1 MTKKTFLGNLLLIL
15 AAIIWGGAFIA
26 QKTGLETLG
35 PITFNGVRS
44 LIGALGLGAFLAI
57 RSVIT
62 KKNVSVSGRGL
73 LHGLILGIIVFF
85 ASTLQQLGLATV
97 NAGRAG
103 FLTAIYIVMVPIIKG
118 IFGKK
123 VSKSVLLAVCLAL
136 AGLFMLSA
144 ANAKAPDGSF
154 SLSLLFSG
162 FSVGDILIICGSFF
176 FSLHI
181 IAVDSFVQKTDG
193 VMLSCL
199 QFAVSGLI
207 SVPVFLIREGV
218 PTVSGIFGG
227 WTELLYAGLLSCA
240 VAYTLQIL
248 GQKLST
254 NPTVAAVLMSTES
267 MFAAIFGMLL
277 LSESHLFIEYL
288 GCVFVF
294 AAVIVAQLPAK
305 SKADK

>member
-1 MTKKTFLGNLLLIL
+1 MTKKTFFGNLLLLL

-26 QKTGLETLG
+26 QKTGLETIG
-35 PITFNGVRS
+35 PVTFNGVRS
-44 LIGALGLGAFLAI
+44 LMGAVGLAVFLAI
-57 RSVIT
+57 RAVIT
-62 KKNVSVSGRGL
+62 KKKVLISGRGL
-73 LHGLILGIIVFF
+73 LYGLILGIIVFF

-118 IFGKK
+118 LFGKK
-123 VSKSVLLAVCLAL
+123 INKSIFIAVCLAL

-144 ANAKAPDGSF
+144 ANATAPDGSF

-162 FSVGDILIICGSFF
+162 FSIGDVLIIAGSFF

-181 IAVDSFVQKTDG
+181 IAVDSFVQKEDG

-199 QFAVSGLI
+199 QFAVSGLVA
-207 SVPVFLIREGV
+207 VPVFLIREGV
-218 PTVSGIFGG
+218 PTVSGLLGG
-227 WTELLYAGLLSCA
+227 WTELVYAGLLSCA

-254 NPTVAAVLMSTES
+254 NATIAAVLMSTES

-277 LSESHLFIEYL
+277 LSESHMFIEYL
-288 GCVFVF
+288 GCAFVF
-294 AAVIVAQLPAK
+294 AAVIVAQLPSAHQE
-305 SKADK
+305 D